1 MNDSIG
7 FLLNDAARL
16 YRRAFNARIRD
27 EGFTALQW
35 RLMVYLNRYPG
46 IRQGPVADL
55 IEVEPITLSRMVD
68 RLVDSGF
75 VERHADPADR
85 RAWQLH
91 LTARAEDLL
100 EHVRPVG
107 AELNEL
113 ACDGLSEDERNTLF
127 TLVDRVRS
135 NLSQRVT
142 SKDKSDEN

>member
-1 MNDSIG
+1 MNDSLG

-16 YRRAFNARIRD
+16 YRRAFNARIRE

-35 RLMVYLNRYPG
+35 RLMVYLKRCPG

-55 IEVEPITLSRMVD
+55 LEVEPITLSRMVD

-107 AELNEL
+107 TQLNEL
-113 ACDGLSEDERNTLF
+113 ACEGLSDEERHTLF
-127 TLVDRVRS
+127 TLVERVRS
-135 NLSQRVT
+135 NLSQRIPG
-142 SKDKSDEN
+142 KDKNKEN